1 MGGPVNGAEAYRDR
15 PHSQDVASP
24 IDWRVLLRRSNEI
37 LYTHSE
43 CHRHQPLRREKRN
56 QPPCAG
62 RESNNTPQENTSTKA
77 PPPLRLFGARSSHG
91 LSATA
96 SGLCVL
102 ATHAD
107 APVVPEPTVS
117 ADLLQSLKV
126 LTQLRTKVI
135 RESLDKAGVEGSR
148 GNGQ

>member
-1 MGGPVNGAEAYRDR
+1 MVGKRLLGGTGTSGHTEHLALA
-15 PHSQDVASP
+15 
-24 IDWRVLLRRSNEI
+24 
-37 LYTHSE
+37 
-43 CHRHQPLRREKRN
+43 
-56 QPPCAG
+56 AG
-62 RESNNTPQENTSTKA
+62 
-77 PPPLRLFGARSSHG
+77 
-91 LSATA
+91 SA
-96 SGLCVL
+96 GVL